1 MNDIMPYD
9 AETGE
14 LQPVTGPAQS
24 MVGALVRAEIDT
36 QVATAHAYPRSVSR
50 VVKNVNSLVTI
61 SEEAAQE
68 CNYALPRGGKPITG
82 PSVRLA
88 EIVASQWGNCRVGA
102 RVVHVDR
109 IEKFVEAEG
118 IFHDLETN
126 TATTARV
133 RRRITDKNG
142 RLYNDDMIT
151 VTGNAACSIAK
162 RNAILG
168 GVPKAVWN
176 EAYQTALR
184 TIKGDVK
191 TLPERR
197 DGAFKAFAAFGVTP
211 EQIVAALDLGG
222 IEDITL
228 EHLATL
234 IAMHKAIKEG
244 EQKVEDYFPALGAKP
259 GATQGKPSTLSE
271 IAEEKRRKSSGKAKQ
286 AETKAA
292 DKASPEGKAGKEPAK
307 TQEDAADGP
316 GPDNRSEVD
325 MQVQGDGDPDDDDS
339 QADEA
344 EKVQAGYSEPDGA
357 GSEGATDEGQ
367 AQADTE
373 LVEKAYGRGMRAR
386 QRGMREDSIP
396 PDVKHI
402 PALSDAWLR
411 GWNEGGNE
419 DDA

>member
-109 IEKFVEAEG
+109 LEKFVEAEG
-118 IFHDLETN
+118 VFHDLETN

-142 RLYNDDMIT
+142 RIFNDDMIT

-211 EQIVAALDLGG
+211 EQIVAKLELGG

-228 EHLATL
+228 EHLTTL
-234 IAMHKAIKEG
+234 IAMHRAIKDG
-244 EQKVEDYFPALGAKP
+244 EQTVEDYFPAAGAKP
-259 GATQGKPSTLSE
+259 GAAEKARPGTLAEVADTKRKRTNAKP
-271 IAEEKRRKSSGKAKQ
+271 G
-286 AETKAA
+286 AA
-292 DKASPEGKAGKEPAK
+292 DKQEAQKD
-307 TQEDAADGP
+307 QEDQAAAARDG
-316 GPDNRSEVD
+316 
-325 MQVQGDGDPDDDDS
+325 
-339 QADEA
+339 QAEA
-344 EKVQAGYSEPDGA
+344 GAEAGA
-357 GSEGATDEGQ
+357 GSQGQDAGDQGADDGTQDGGE
-367 AQADTE
+367 AEAEPADPE

-396 PDVKHI
+396 PDVKNV

-411 GWNEGGNE
+411 GWQAGTAG

>member
-88 EIVASQWGNCRVGA
+88 EIVASQWGNCRVSA

-118 IFHDLETN
+118 LFHDLETN
-126 TATTARV
+126 TATSARV

-234 IAMHKAIKEG
+234 IAMHKAIKDG
-244 EQKVEDYFPALGAKP
+244 EQKVEDYFPALGSKP
-259 GATQGKPSTLSE
+259 AASAQGKPSTLSE
-271 IAEEKRRKSSGKAKQ
+271 IAEDKRRKSSGKGKQTEAKV
-286 AETKAA
+286 TDKAA
-292 DKASPEGKAGKEPAK
+292 RKEDDQKEADADRADDAATGEQEEAEREEPTEEAGDDGADSAASEEASKEEPA
-307 TQEDAADGP
+307 
-316 GPDNRSEVD
+316 
-325 MQVQGDGDPDDDDS
+325 
-339 QADEA
+339 A
-344 EKVQAGYSEPDGA
+344 E
-357 GSEGATDEGQ
+357 
-367 AQADTE
+367 ADTE
-373 LVEKAYGRGMRAR
+373 LVEKAYGRGIRAR

-402 PALSDAWLR
+402 PALSEAWLR
-411 GWNEGGNE
+411 GWNAGALN

>member
-14 LQPVTGPAQS
+14 LQPVTAPAQS

-61 SEEAAQE
+61 SEESAQE

-118 IFHDLETN
+118 VFHDLETN

-133 RRRITDKNG
+133 RRRITDKSG
-142 RLYNDDMIT
+142 RIYNDDMIT

-211 EQIVAALDLGG
+211 EQIVAKLELGG
-222 IEDITL
+222 VEDITL
-228 EHLATL
+228 EHLTTL
-234 IAMHKAIKEG
+234 IAMHRAIKDG
-244 EQKVEDYFPALGAKP
+244 EQGVEDFFPAAGAKAGAGAKEKP
-259 GATQGKPSTLSE
+259 GSLADV
-271 IAEEKRRKSSGKAKQ
+271 AEGAKKR
-286 AETKAA
+286 TAA
-292 DKASPEGKAGKEPAK
+292 KAGAGAKAEPS
-307 TQEDAADGP
+307 P
-316 GPDNRSEVD
+316 
-325 MQVQGDGDPDDDDS
+325 
-339 QADEA
+339 
-344 EKVQAGYSEPDGA
+344 
-357 GSEGATDEGQ
+357 
-367 AQADTE
+367 AQADRTE
-373 LVEKAYGRGMRAR
+373 AADTAEEGDPRGNESEPNADAAGEGADTASQATEQTEQTEADSPDPEMVEKAYGRGLRAR
-386 QRGMREDSIP
+386 ARGMREDSIP

-402 PALSDAWLR
+402 GYLADAWAR
-411 GWNEGGNE
+411 GWADGAGEE
-419 DDA
+419 A